1 MEGKPKCFPRA
12 ILAINLQRRAKSPD
26 MFPSLGTSFLAPR
39 AASLLSSEDQ
49 PLAAGKFYSCN
60 PSPWVYIGIPMGTSV
75 QLHGLRSAEH
85 LPWPTGCHRIPC
97 SLPKTADHSTDSPS
111 SSHHHER
118 MTTMRRKMSMMTSVA
133 LLHPSSSPNL
143 FLTPCPSHTQAS
155 DESDSFSHHL

>member
-1 MEGKPKCFPRA
+1 MTSFPPGGPWESHIFLLGLNVCLSMEEKPKCSPRA

-26 MFPSLGTSFLAPR
+26 MFPSLGTSVLAPR

-85 LPWPTGCHRIPC
+85 LPWPLDAAEFLAVFLRLQT
-97 SLPKTADHSTDSPS
+97 TALTHP
-111 SSHHHER
+111 HPP
-118 MTTMRRKMSMMTSVA
+118 TTMR
-133 LLHPSSSPNL
+133 
-143 FLTPCPSHTQAS
+143 
-155 DESDSFSHHL
+155 E